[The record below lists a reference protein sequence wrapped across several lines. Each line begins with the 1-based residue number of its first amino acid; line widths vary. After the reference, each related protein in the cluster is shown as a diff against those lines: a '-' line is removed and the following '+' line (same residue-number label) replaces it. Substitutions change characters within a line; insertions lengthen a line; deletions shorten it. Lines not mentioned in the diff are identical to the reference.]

1 MGFGVLIYTETLLSL
16 SGNKNWTE
24 NVQPALPLD
33 ERAVKCFSGARLG
46 ESLFGN
52 GLSPGG

>member
-1 MGFGVLIYTETLLSL
+1 MGFGVLIYAETLLSL

-33 ERAVKCFSGARLG
+33 ESCEVLQWDQSG
-46 ESLFGN
+46 
-52 GLSPGG
+52 

>member
-1 MGFGVLIYTETLLSL
+1 MRFGVLIYTETLLSL

-33 ERAVKCFSGARLG
+33 ERAVKCFSGTRLG